1 MTAPLVV
8 TNNTPVSH
16 LLRIG
21 QLLLLGLLF
30 GRVLVPA
37 QVVDELD
44 RGQHVL
50 GAWREAPG
58 ADALVVAAPLD
69 GPFLRQL
76 LGQLDPGE
84 AAAIALAVER
94 SASLLLID
102 EVDGRKMGRR
112 HGLRMTGTLGILLE
126 GKRQG
131 HLAEVRSWIEAL
143 SRQGFHIGAALKQHI
158 LAAAGEA

>member
-1 MTAPLVV
+1 MTTPLVV

-21 QLLLLGLLF
+21 QLPLLELLF

-76 LGQLDPGE
+76 LVQQSCPTSQCCRRSGQRRE
-84 AAAIALAVER
+84 ARCPDRRQIGRTYLPT
-94 SASLLLID
+94 SL
-102 EVDGRKMGRR
+102 V
-112 HGLRMTGTLGILLE
+112 
-126 GKRQG
+126 
-131 HLAEVRSWIEAL
+131 EAL
-143 SRQGFHIGAALKQHI
+143 VQLGHDAASVRRVPLVTR
-158 LAAAGEA
+158 LSWR